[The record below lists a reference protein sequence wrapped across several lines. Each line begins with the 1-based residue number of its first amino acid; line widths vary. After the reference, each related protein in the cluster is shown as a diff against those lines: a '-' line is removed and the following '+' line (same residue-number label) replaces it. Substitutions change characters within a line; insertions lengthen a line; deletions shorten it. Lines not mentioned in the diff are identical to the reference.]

1 MTAAKLSQ
9 LTGGR
14 CLIVRYRPAPQNPFP
29 AALIDVLTSY
39 LSLLYPPPGSQHDPV
54 PASNIIIAGDSSGTA
69 LVLSVIQI
77 ILAART
83 LQRTSAPSV
92 CFHGRR
98 VLLPM
103 PAGLTLQSPY
113 LDPGDALPSWDANS
127 SFDIYPAHMK
137 SSQTNPRFPPEKAW
151 PSSPARGLFYCE
163 TSMLCHPLVSPVL
176 AQSWQGSPPMYIAVG
191 SKEGV
196 VDAVKV
202 LARQAA
208 RQGVEVL
215 WDEYELM
222 PHSWPMIL
230 PEYSQSMGC
239 YRMWAEACVK
249 FVAGGGKGE
258 RESKGY
264 FTHFED
270 MRTESIDVG
279 AMTTLTMKQVR
290 SMTRMRQASIQPWTG
305 KAVTKSSTFKL

>member
-1 MTAAKLSQ
+1 
-9 LTGGR
+9 
-14 CLIVRYRPAPQNPFP
+14 
-29 AALIDVLTSY
+29 
-39 LSLLYPPPGSQHDPV
+39 
-54 PASNIIIAGDSSGTA
+54 
-69 LVLSVIQI
+69 
-77 ILAART
+77 
-83 LQRTSAPSV
+83 
-92 CFHGRR
+92 
-98 VLLPM
+98 
-103 PAGLTLQSPY
+103 
-113 LDPGDALPSWDANS
+113 
-127 SFDIYPAHMK
+127 
-137 SSQTNPRFPPEKAW
+137 
-151 PSSPARGLFYCE
+151 
-163 TSMLCHPLVSPVL
+163 
-176 AQSWQGSPPMYIAVG
+176 MYIAVG

-230 PEYSQSMGC
+230 PEYPQSMGC
-239 YRMWAEACVK
+239 YQMWAEACVK

-305 KAVTKSSTFKL
+305 KAATKSSTFKL